1 MDIFSGEF
9 REDVTGAKQTVR
21 SQVIDCFFTKLAKD
35 VLKKE
40 QRTVS
45 WRRRLGARE
54 ERRHW
59 RSDAR
64 SQPREI
70 RDRSLAASA
79 TPKARETPTSAGSP
93 REQRLDHE
101 KSGVEVEIA
110 TQSLDSRDRVGTEE
124 RAKRTRQCTHWLR
137 RQRSGPSAELQLK
150 RLELARSRLRRLN
163 HLLLG
168 ERAGS

>member
-1 MDIFSGEF
+1 MFSGEF
-9 REDVTGAKQTVR
+9 REDVIGAKQTVR
-21 SQVIDCFFTKLAKD
+21 SQVIDCFFTKFAKD

-70 RDRSLAASA
+70 RCRSLATSTSPKGKRDDYTRFSTKRSRARMGKDESA
-79 TPKARETPTSAGSP
+79 KTSAHC
-93 REQRLDHE
+93 LDDR
-101 KSGVEVEIA
+101 GVQA
-110 TQSLDSRDRVGTEE
+110 
-124 RAKRTRQCTHWLR
+124 
-137 RQRSGPSAELQLK
+137 
-150 RLELARSRLRRLN
+150 
-163 HLLLG
+163 
-168 ERAGS
+168 